1 MMGLGTW
8 YMWFVPP
15 DTAAGVVMF
24 TEAIGP
30 DLL

>member
-1 MMGLGTW
+1 MRGLGTW
-8 YMWFVPP
+8 YMCFVPC

-30 DLL
+30 DSL